1 MRRRIGLAVF
11 LLLYGSVVASTHFYL
26 VLRLVLLPQMP
37 SPAAE
42 IVEGAIALL
51 GLVLFCRPVAERF
64 LSERTV
70 RALSWPAFVWMGA
83 SFLLLTSLL
92 ASDALLSLAARAA
105 WAIGEPPST
114 SPVSQRMQATIAAG
128 AAFVLSTWA
137 LVLGLQAPRVR
148 RLEVLIPSWPS
159 SLGGFRIVQ
168 LSDVHI
174 GPLLD
179 RRFAARLVGLVNALA
194 PDLVAIT
201 GDLVDGSVE
210 QLATEVEP
218 LRSLQARHGVFFVT
232 GNHDYFSR
240 VDPWLDKVRELGF
253 RTLRNER
260 VRIGDAHGSFDLAGV
275 DDRFAHLFGGDHG
288 EDLLRALEGRD
299 GDLPVVLLAHNPNV
313 FDEAARLGVDLQLS
327 GHTHGGQIW
336 PFQAIVRL
344 VTRYVAGEYR
354 RGRSTLYVT
363 RGTGFWGP
371 PMRLFQSSEITE
383 ITLRPNEAS

>member
-1 MRRRIGLAVF
+1 MRRRIGLAFF

-37 SPAAE
+37 SLAAE
-42 IVEGAIALL
+42 IVEGTIALL
-51 GLVLFCRPVAERF
+51 GLVLFCRPVADRF

-70 RALSWPAFVWMGA
+70 RALSWPAFVWMGV

-114 SPVSQRMQATIAAG
+114 SPVSERMQATSAAG
-128 AAFVLSTWA
+128 AAFVLSAWA
-137 LVLGLQAPRVR
+137 VVLALRPPQLR

-159 SLGGFRIVQ
+159 TLGGFRIVQ

-179 RRFAARLVGLVNALA
+179 RRFAARLVGVVNALA

-210 QLATEVEP
+210 QIATEVEP
-218 LRSLQARHGVFFVT
+218 LRGLQARHGVFFVT

-288 EDLLRALEGRD
+288 EDLGRALDGRD

-313 FDEAARLGVDLQLS
+313 FDEAARFGVDLQLS

-344 VTRYVAGEYR
+344 ATRYVAGEYR

-371 PMRLFQSSEITE
+371 PMRLFQPSEITE